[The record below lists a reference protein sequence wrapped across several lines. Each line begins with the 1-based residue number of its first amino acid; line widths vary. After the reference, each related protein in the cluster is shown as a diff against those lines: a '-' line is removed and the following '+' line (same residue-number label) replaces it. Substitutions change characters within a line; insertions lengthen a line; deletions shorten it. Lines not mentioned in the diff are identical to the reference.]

1 MLTFRTP
8 AVRAMA
14 FGASLAFAAVV
25 VPAAAANA
33 AVSGSVDIG
42 ETATLLARGA
52 GVSVPVTVTCTSD
65 LPLAY
70 GYVNAS
76 ITQRQGQTLVQGSSS
91 TQVRTCDGTPQ
102 AYTVV
107 ITGSRPFKAG
117 EVVASSTLEFC
128 DAEYTCTSA
137 TTSKTIVIT
146 R

>member
-1 MLTFRTP
+1 
-8 AVRAMA
+8 MA
-14 FGASLAFAAVV
+14 FSASLAFAAAV

-52 GVSVPVTVTCTSD
+52 GVSVPVTVTCISD

-70 GYVNAS
+70 GYVNVS
-76 ITQRQGQTLVQGSSS
+76 ITQRQGQTLVQGSNS

-102 AYTVV
+102 VYTVV

-128 DAEYTCTSA
+128 DTEYTCTSA
-137 TTSKTIVIT
+137 TTSKTILIT